1 MVKIVVSR
9 KIPDKFYQQLSKLGD
24 VVMWQKSLVPMPKD
38 QFVTALRDADACF
51 ITLSEQID
59 AEILAQ
65 SPNLKVIANMA
76 VGYDNIDVESAT
88 ANNVVVTNTP
98 NVLTETTAELGFT
111 LMLATARRIVEAEKY
126 VEADA
131 WQSWGPYLLSGKDVF
146 NSTVGIYG
154 MGDIGKAF
162 ARRLQGFNTKI
173 LYHNRS
179 RHKDAEADFNAT
191 YVSFETLLAE
201 SDFIICTAQIVDET
215 ALIDA
220 LDNKEILA
228 CGLDVLANE
237 PIDHTHPLMGR
248 DNVLITPHIG
258 SASVTTRDNMIQLCI
273 NNIEAVMTNQVP
285 HNPVN

>member
-38 QFVTALRDADACF
+38 QFVTALRDTDACF

-88 ANNVVVTNTP
+88 ENNVIVTNTP

-111 LMLATARRIVEAEKY
+111 LMLAIARRIVEAEKY

-146 NSTVGIYG
+146 NSTIGI
-154 MGDIGKAF
+154 MVWEILVKL
-162 ARRLQGFNTKI
+162 LQEGCKGLI
-173 LYHNRS
+173 LI
-179 RHKDAEADFNAT
+179 F
-191 YVSFETLLAE
+191 
-201 SDFIICTAQIVDET
+201 FII
-215 ALIDA
+215 IDQ
-220 LDNKEILA
+220 DIKMQRR
-228 CGLDVLANE
+228 
-237 PIDHTHPLMGR
+237 TLMQHMFLLKR
-248 DNVLITPHIG
+248 
-258 SASVTTRDNMIQLCI
+258 C
-273 NNIEAVMTNQVP
+273 
-285 HNPVN
+285 

>member
-1 MVKIVVSR
+1 MTLLCGK
-9 KIPDKFYQQLSKLGD
+9 
-24 VVMWQKSLVPMPKD
+24 KSLVPMPKD

-111 LMLATARRIVEAEKY
+111 LMLAIARRIVEAEKY

-146 NSTVGIYG
+146 NSTIGIYG

-162 ARRLQGFNTKI
+162 ARRLQGFNTKFFI
-173 LYHNRS
+173 IIDQDIKMQRRTLMQHM
-179 RHKDAEADFNAT
+179 F
-191 YVSFETLLAE
+191 SFETLLAE
-201 SDFIICTAQIVDET
+201 SDFIICTAPLTKET
-215 ALIDA
+215 HHKFNA
-220 LDNKEILA
+220 
-228 CGLDVLANE
+228 
-237 PIDHTHPLMGR
+237 
-248 DNVLITPHIG
+248 
-258 SASVTTRDNMIQLCI
+258 
-273 NNIEAVMTNQVP
+273 EAF
-285 HNPVN
+285 